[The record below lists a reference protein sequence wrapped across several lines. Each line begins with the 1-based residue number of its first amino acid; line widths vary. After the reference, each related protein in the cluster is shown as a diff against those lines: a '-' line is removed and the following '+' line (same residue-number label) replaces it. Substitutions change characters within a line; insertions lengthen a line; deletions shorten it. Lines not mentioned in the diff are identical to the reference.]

1 MANELLR
8 KNLIIKI
15 KGAVEEAN
23 LASLINHA
31 YLVGKIREI
40 VVSDLFKPVLSDNF
54 SIGSGKITDTNGLNS
69 NETDVVIYSRK
80 HIPPLMFSND
90 FGYYPKESV
99 FATIEVKSKL
109 TACELHD
116 AQTKFKQLDELK
128 MMSGFYDE
136 KHQGQDEVV
145 TGVIKS
151 LFAFS
156 SDITDKNELD
166 RLLEKFPQSKENPFL
181 NSICV
186 VGKGY
191 WSFDFT
197 QKQWLHTP
205 SSDDFDEIIR
215 FLSSLTNGLN
225 DALLSRGNPRIGGY
239 FTDVNPKPTK

>member
-1 MANELLR
+1 MSNELLR

-15 KGAVEEAN
+15 KGAVEEAK
-23 LASLINHA
+23 LASLISHA

-69 NETDVVIYSRK
+69 NETDVVIFSRRL
-80 HIPPLMFSND
+80 IPPLMFSSD

-99 FATIEVKSKL
+99 FASIEVKSNL
-109 TACELHD
+109 TSGELDD
-116 AQTKFKQLDELK
+116 AENKFKQLDKLK

-136 KHQGQDEVV
+136 KHQGQDAVV
-145 TGVIKS
+145 IGVIKS

-156 SDITDKNELD
+156 SDLTDKNELD
-166 RLLEKFPQSKENPFL
+166 RLLDKFPECKESPFL

-191 WSFDFT
+191 WSFDFR

-205 SSDDFDEIIR
+205 PSDDFDEVIR

-239 FTDVNPKPTK
+239 FTDINPKPIN